1 MSESWLLLGAPGVG
15 KSTFS
20 FELKNSCENVNRFS
34 VRLHTEKI
42 LEKKNEL
49 ARFLI
54 DNQIVQPKK
63 HMPDF
68 VVEQI
73 FEDFLQSVGESDFL
87 LIEGF
92 PINDAQF
99 RGMMRQ
105 LKKYNRKIDGV
116 LILEDSYDAILN
128 RIVNRRVCIACEKS
142 AGGGIPISA
151 SMDRCPF
158 CGGTLTKRP
167 EDDIDF
173 FKVRYEMY
181 LEEKKRICSWF
192 DQTMIHE
199 VDVSSDEIDT
209 LREEWKRRNE
219 SNG

>member
-1 MSESWLLLGAPGVG
+1 MG

-20 FELKNSCENVNRFS
+20 FELKNSCECVNRFS

-42 LEKKNEL
+42 LEKKNAL
-49 ARFLI
+49 ARYLN

-105 LKKYNRKIDGV
+105 LKNYNRKIDGV
-116 LILEDSYDAILN
+116 LILEDSYDAILK
-128 RIVNRRVCIACEKS
+128 RIVNRRVCMACEKRV
-142 AGGGIPISA
+142 GGGIPIST
-151 SMDRCPF
+151 SMDQCPF

-167 EDDIDF
+167 EDEIDF

-199 VDVSSDEIDT
+199 VDVNSYEIDM
-209 LREEWKRRNE
+209 LCEEWKKRIE

>member
-1 MSESWLLLGAPGVG
+1 MNESWLLLGAPGVG

-20 FELKNSCENVNRFS
+20 FKLKNSCECVKRFS

-42 LEKKNEL
+42 FEKNNAL
-49 ARFLI
+49 ARYLI

-73 FEDFLQSVGESDFL
+73 FEDYLQSVGESDFL

-92 PINDAQF
+92 PINDIQF
-99 RGMMRQ
+99 QGMMRQ
-105 LKKYNRKIDGV
+105 LKKHNRRIEGV
-116 LILEDSYDAILN
+116 LILEDSYDAILE
-128 RIVNRRVCIACEKS
+128 RIINRRVCMACEKS
-142 AGGGIPISA
+142 EGGGIPILA
-151 SMDRCPF
+151 GIDRCPF
-158 CGGTLTKRP
+158 CGGTLVKRP

-181 LEEKKRICSWF
+181 LEEKKRICDWF
-192 DQTMIHE
+192 NQKIIHE
-199 VDVSSDEIDT
+199 VVVNADEIDK
-209 LREEWKRRNE
+209 LCEEWKKRIE
-219 SNG
+219 SNN